1 MRLGNLPKERGE
13 LIEGRVYWSLC
24 MGRDAM
30 PSRFFDGGWRA
41 FEFIVFKPFHYPYE
55 EGGAMPYSFRFAF
68 AYWFPIYPL

>member
-1 MRLGNLPKERGE
+1 
-13 LIEGRVYWSLC
+13 